1 MWTSTISI
9 IANVILSI
17 ALLYLLFIG
26 KVIEWYRNKKKLRE
40 RQLETKIQKIVND
53 YLKQLQND

>member
-1 MWTSTISI
+1 MWQTTISI
-9 IANVILSI
+9 IANVILSV
-17 ALLYLLFIG
+17 ALIYLLFIG

-40 RQLETKIQKIVND
+40 KRLETKVQKIVRD

>member
-1 MWTSTISI
+1 MWQTTISI

-17 ALLYLLFIG
+17 ALIYLLFIG

>member
-1 MWTSTISI
+1 MWQTTISI